1 MSIRIGLMGGGFMG
15 EALISALLKE
25 GVAQADGVTVCDVAE
40 ARRQHLASEHGVR
53 VTGES
58 VEAAQ
63 GADLVVLAVKPQ
75 EFPVLAAALRGH
87 LDGGQ
92 TVLTIMAGLPIGRVA
107 EELGHDA
114 VVRAMP
120 NTAALVGEAMTVWMA
135 TDAVPADG
143 LEAAAKLLR
152 ALGREVR
159 VSDEKYLDMATAVSG
174 SGPGFIFLFLETFID
189 AAVNI
194 GLRRDLAE
202 GLALQT
208 MLGAVSLAR
217 ETGKHPAE
225 LRNMV
230 TSPAG
235 TTAAGLQVLEEAGL
249 RAAVIDAVE
258 AAFERAKELGN

>member
-1 MSIRIGLMGGGFMG
+1 MRIGLVGGGFMG
-15 EALISALLKE
+15 EALISALIKE
-25 GVAQADGVTVCDVAE
+25 GVAQADAVTVSDVAE
-40 ARRQHLASEHGVR
+40 VRRRHLASEYGVV

-58 VEAAQ
+58 AEAAQ
-63 GADLVVLAVKPQ
+63 GADLLVLAVKPQ
-75 EFPVLAAALRGH
+75 EFSAVASALQGRLGA
-87 LDGGQ
+87 DQ
-92 TVLTIMAGLPIGRVA
+92 TVLTIMAGLPIGRVVEA
-107 EELGHDA
+107 LAHDP

-120 NTAALVGEAMTVWMA
+120 NTAAMVGQAMSVWMA
-135 TDAVPADG
+135 TESVSEAG
-143 LEAAAKLLR
+143 LEAAVKLLR
-152 ALGREVR
+152 ALGRELR

-174 SGPGFIFLFLETFID
+174 SGPGFVFLFLETFID

-194 GLRRDLAE
+194 GLRREMAE
-202 GLALQT
+202 ELALQT

-258 AAFERAKELGN
+258 AAYERAKELGA